1 MGGMTSRAPQ
11 FERVPGPTPLI
22 ITPRD
27 ERILR
32 HVRRHRFLNSEQI
45 LRLIGGSRAAVL
57 RRLHLLFHHGYLDRP
72 KAQIRHFEPKLNRP
86 LVYAL
91 AKKGTRHLYDL
102 GEVESLRIH
111 EKRVGE
117 IYLDHTLL
125 VSEFMSRLEAELP
138 SGVKLEYLDDGE
150 SFQRQVSTCS
160 WTVPIHYRGTP
171 LDIGVIPDRAFRL
184 TTRDDTMI
192 FCLEVDRGTMPVMRS
207 NPSQSSFYRKLLA
220 YHETWRSGL
229 HHREMDW
236 RRFRVLTLTS
246 SKERHD
252 HLVSVCREVVSSGGS
267 GLFMFTDKQS
277 FRDAENILGMPW
289 TLGSGLFPAKILSET
304 RS

>member
-1 MGGMTSRAPQ
+1 MSGMTSRAPQ

-27 ERILR
+27 QRILR

-102 GEVESLRIH
+102 GEVESLRIY

-117 IYLDHTLL
+117 IYLAIHH
-125 VSEFMSRLEAELP
+125 SRAVQKA
-138 SGVKLEYLDDGE
+138 SQI
-150 SFQRQVSTCS
+150 SFLGKRWDIAPTNAK
-160 WTVPIHYRGTP
+160 TVTIVEH
-171 LDIGVIPDRAFRL
+171 PD
-184 TTRDDTMI
+184 
-192 FCLEVDRGTMPVMRS
+192 
-207 NPSQSSFYRKLLA
+207 
-220 YHETWRSGL
+220 
-229 HHREMDW
+229 
-236 RRFRVLTLTS
+236 RFRVIAAPPTPHAP
-246 SKERHD
+246 RWPD
-252 HLVSVCREVVSSGGS
+252 
-267 GLFMFTDKQS
+267 
-277 FRDAENILGMPW
+277 IL
-289 TLGSGLFPAKILSET
+289 ADYRI
-304 RS
+304 